1 MEKGKNNT
9 TTLVEMAREYN
20 VTRRTMYN
28 WILPIRQ
35 ELLKMHPLPIKNLNI
50 LLPKQVKLVH
60 KFLGE

>member
-1 MEKGKNNT
+1 MEKGKNST
-9 TTLVEMAREYN
+9 TTLVELAREYK